1 MKDDLFLTSIIE
13 SILSGLIQ
21 FSFHIKSL
29 NVIVWQLGDAKIGQ
43 NSVAKWKNNW
53 NSAAVGD
60 KLKHR
65 PNRTVSDPH
74 PNTNSSLFS
83 NLQYEKAGNFLGLIY
98 LIITQTVVKTTDSIL
113 DELDKQ
119 TIMFCS

>member
-43 NSVAKWKNNW
+43 NSVAKWKNN
-53 NSAAVGD
+53 
-60 KLKHR
+60 
-65 PNRTVSDPH
+65 
-74 PNTNSSLFS
+74 
-83 NLQYEKAGNFLGLIY
+83 
-98 LIITQTVVKTTDSIL
+98 
-113 DELDKQ
+113 
-119 TIMFCS
+119 